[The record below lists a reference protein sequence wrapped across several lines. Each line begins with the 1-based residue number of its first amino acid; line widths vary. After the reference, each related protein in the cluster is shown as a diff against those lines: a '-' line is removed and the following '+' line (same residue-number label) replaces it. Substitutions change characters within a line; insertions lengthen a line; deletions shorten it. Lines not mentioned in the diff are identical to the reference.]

1 MRTLTKENIEA
12 YKVNLI
18 NEEKSEI
25 TIEKYLRDINTFASW
40 IGEKEFDKTDVLIYK
55 AELTK
60 RYAPSSVNTVIS
72 SLNSFFVFHEW
83 YDLKVRTL
91 KIQKPIFTVEE
102 KELTKAEYERLL
114 NIAQKKKNERLYL
127 LMQTICSTG
136 IRISELKYV
145 TIEAVNKGRA
155 DIQAKGKRRIVFFP
169 KQLCH
174 MLKEYAKKQGIK
186 KGAIFVTKGGLP
198 MNRSNI
204 WASMKG
210 LCKEANVSKEKVFPH
225 NLRHLFARTYYSQ
238 QKDIV
243 RLADILGHSS
253 VNTTRIYTIESGE
266 IHRKQIQKLGL
277 LRC

>member
-1 MRTLTKENIEA
+1 MRTLTKENIEV

-114 NIAQKKKNERLYL
+114 NIAQKKEKRETISAYANYL
-127 LMQTICSTG
+127 LNWYSNF
-136 IRISELKYV
+136 R
-145 TIEAVNKGRA
+145 
-155 DIQAKGKRRIVFFP
+155 
-169 KQLCH
+169 
-174 MLKEYAKKQGIK
+174 
-186 KGAIFVTKGGLP
+186 TKVC
-198 MNRSNI
+198 N
-204 WASMKG
+204 
-210 LCKEANVSKEKVFPH
+210 
-225 NLRHLFARTYYSQ
+225 Y
-238 QKDIV
+238 
-243 RLADILGHSS
+243 
-253 VNTTRIYTIESGE
+253 
-266 IHRKQIQKLGL
+266 
-277 LRC
+277 